1 MSNLENSKIDIL
13 EEQIGKL
20 KKEEEK
26 RHKNISRFCYA
37 IKELKCQIKNIVD
50 IVGGFSIE
58 YEHSNGAL
66 CKLFFDYSDTKELFI
81 NWVVKNHTIF
91 SYYVEKNKL
100 EESEKKYKFRCEC
113 AEILANLA
121 NIDFLAETIAEKIRK
136 CIDSKYVL
144 S

>member
-26 RHKNISRFCYA
+26 RHKNISRFCYT
-37 IKELKCQIKNIVD
+37 IKELKYQIKNIVD
-50 IVGGFSIE
+50 IVGSFSIE
-58 YEHSNGAL
+58 YEHFNGTL
-66 CKLFFDYSDTKELFI
+66 CKLFFDYSDTKELFV

-100 EESEKKYKFRCEC
+100 EESEQNYKFRCEC

-121 NIDFLAETIAEKIRK
+121 NIDFLAETIAEKIRG
-136 CIDSKYVL
+136 CIG
-144 S
+144 